1 MLAILDGM
9 PESKSKTKKKRS
21 SRSSTWQPRVTSL
34 SSVDRINIRAKT
46 LVDERTL
53 RRWAQGDP
61 NVRATT
67 RQRIERACE
76 QLGIELLA

>member
-9 PESKSKTKKKRS
+9 SETKKAKRKRGARS
-21 SRSSTWQPRVTSL
+21 SSWTPRVTNL
-34 SSVDRINIRAKT
+34 TSVDRIKIRAKT
-46 LVDERTL
+46 LCDERTL

-67 RQRIERACE
+67 RQRIERSCNE
-76 QLGIELLA
+76 LGIELLA